1 MYEAGEGAVR
11 KRCVGRQGGQ
21 IDENFEEKTKVGV
34 CRQERRV
41 GGGTER
47 RGLVCNSEK
56 CFSVYHCDEVET
68 FVCDFCDAFSVIF
81 GIFCFFL
88 FFFP

>member
-11 KRCVGRQGGQ
+11 KGCVGRQGGQ

-41 GGGTER
+41 RGGDREAGTR
-47 RGLVCNSEK
+47 V
-56 CFSVYHCDEVET
+56 
-68 FVCDFCDAFSVIF
+68 
-81 GIFCFFL
+81 
-88 FFFP
+88 